1 MDVGWPPPAEG
12 QWAKKE
18 WGAVGGKGEAAAWGE
33 RPSDAKPSIT
43 TGSVDLT
50 RSVPHFVPID
60 VGMWSDHVPG
70 PYERYVKPVADRLG
84 ALILLVVAAPLILA
98 ASLAILVTMGRP
110 VLLRQYRVGRHGKVF
125 ALYKFRTMTPDRRKG
140 HAHYEGVDRR
150 RTHKHP
156 EDPRI
161 TPVGAFLRKWSLDE
175 LPQFWNVARGDMSL
189 VGPRP
194 ELVDIVARYET
205 WQHRRHAVKPGIT
218 CTWQVS
224 ERGDTPLHEATEVDL
239 DYVDRVSLALD
250 LRLLLITPLAA
261 LGLRRGY

>member
-1 MDVGWPPPAEG
+1 M
-12 QWAKKE
+12 
-18 WGAVGGKGEAAAWGE
+18 GGKGEAAAWGG
-33 RPSDAKPSIT
+33 RPSYERPSIT

-60 VGMWSDHVPG
+60 VGMWSEHLPG
-70 PYERYVKPVADRLG
+70 PYERWVKPVVDRLG
-84 ALILLVVAAPLILA
+84 AFVLLMAAAPMILA

-110 VLLRQYRVGRHGKVF
+110 VFLRQYRVGRHGKVF
-125 ALYKFRTMTPDRRKG
+125 ALYKFRTMTPDRRREQVG
-140 HAHYEGVDRR
+140 FEGPERR
-150 RTHKHP
+150 LTHKHP

-224 ERGDTPLHEATEVDL
+224 ERGETPLHEATEVDL
-239 DYVDRVSLALD
+239 EYVDRVSLALD
-250 LRLLLITPLAA
+250 LRLLLLTPLAA
-261 LGLRRGY
+261 LGLRRGH